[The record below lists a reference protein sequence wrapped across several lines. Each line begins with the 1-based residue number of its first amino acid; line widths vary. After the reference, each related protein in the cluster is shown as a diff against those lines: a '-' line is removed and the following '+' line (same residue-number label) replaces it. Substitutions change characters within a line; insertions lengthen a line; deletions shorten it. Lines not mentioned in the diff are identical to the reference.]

1 MATITMA
8 RRTAVIA
15 AASSVCRLLLLLSS
29 SSPDYYCV
37 AFTTSTITTRS
48 WDSVHSLHH
57 YHQHSTT
64 PVVVRMSD
72 NDDDND
78 TGRDTTS
85 STRSI
90 KAVTVLGGTGFVG
103 SRVCQLLANQ
113 EEIETVISLSQSGT
127 IPAWCTANDEA
138 AAAETDPAAAAASKN
153 KNKMVWTAIDL
164 LTASEHELDTA
175 MGTPD
180 AVISCLGTI
189 GTDPTLLRQG
199 NGLAN
204 VNGFESAQRCTP
216 TGNNGVVPAIA
227 YVSVCTEVRDCQAAG
242 WLPDF
247 FTGYFEGKTL
257 AEDSAKRCGQAVTIV
272 APTFI
277 YGTYYYGSRLHSR
290 CVVHRV

>member
-15 AASSVCRLLLLLSS
+15 AASSLCLLLLLSS
-29 SSPDYYCV
+29 SSPDYYCA
-37 AFTTSTITTRS
+37 AFTTSTSTARS
-48 WDSVHSLHH
+48 RNSVHSLHQQ
-57 YHQHSTT
+57 HQHSNT

-72 NDDDND
+72 NDDDDDND
-78 TGRDTTS
+78 TGRDTPS

-113 EEIETVISLSQSGT
+113 EGIETVISLSQSGT
-127 IPAWCTANDEA
+127 IPAWCTAHKDEA
-138 AAAETDPAAAAASKN
+138 EDPAAAASKN
-153 KNKMVWTAIDL
+153 QNKMVWTAIDL

-189 GTDPTLLRQG
+189 GTDPILLRQG
-199 NGLAN
+199 NGVAN
-204 VNGFESAQRCTP
+204 VNGFESAQRCT
-216 TGNNGVVPAIA
+216 TTTTGVVPAIA

-242 WLPDF
+242 WLPKF

-257 AEDSAKRCGQAVTIV
+257 AEDAAKRCGQAVTIV

-277 YGTYYYGSRLHSR
+277 YGTYYYGSRLVDMLFTEYR
-290 CVVHRV
+290 